1 MIENEFGESSVPS
14 PFLPSLSVCLC
25 LDVFNLNRKTVA
37 PKLLISRGMGDSY
50 MARKNYTVGCRKG
63 SNRMFHV
70 FSLLVYHT
78 NFIVI
83 FSRIDSPSERVDNDS
98 ALI

>member
-70 FSLLVYHT
+70 
-78 NFIVI
+78 I
-83 FSRIDSPSERVDNDS
+83 FSKIDSPSECVDNDS
-98 ALI
+98 ALILLVF